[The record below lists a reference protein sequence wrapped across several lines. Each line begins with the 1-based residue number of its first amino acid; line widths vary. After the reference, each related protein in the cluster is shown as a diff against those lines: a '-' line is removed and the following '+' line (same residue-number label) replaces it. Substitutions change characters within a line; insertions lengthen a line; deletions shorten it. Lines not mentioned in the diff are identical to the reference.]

1 MNPHTV
7 LVIGATGGLGRA
19 YANALTQA
27 GYTVL
32 IAGRDQT
39 KLQEIQTATK
49 SRQYFLVDMGNPE
62 SIHQLVTSVLSAYPD
77 LDIVVNA
84 TGYDVRKP
92 YQEHTLG
99 DVTRSLDINLKGAIW
114 LSYALVSGMRNGK
127 IIHTGGFA
135 DGYLALPF
143 YSADVASRAGLRGFI
158 DAMNRELHDKNIQL
172 VYFCPSPAD
181 TEAERP
187 FHDLWKQLGSKI
199 VSSEAVA
206 KELLNVIESRKT
218 VYVMGGWLTRFF
230 AKLNG
235 LFPQL
240 ANILLLNRYG
250 DVMKK
255 FFTQS

>member
-1 MNPHTV
+1 MNTHTV
-7 LVIGATGGLGRA
+7 LVIGATGGLGCA
-19 YANALTQA
+19 YTDALVKA
-27 GYTVL
+27 RYTVL

-39 KLQEIQTATK
+39 KLQEVQTVTK
-49 SRQYFLVDMGNPE
+49 SQQYFLVDMENPD
-62 SIHQLVTSVLSAYPD
+62 SIQQMVTSVLSAYPN
-77 LDIVVNA
+77 LDIVVNV

-92 YQEHTLG
+92 YHEHTLV

-114 LSYALVSGMRNGK
+114 LSYALVSGMKNGT

-158 DAMNRELHDKNIQL
+158 DSMNRELKGRDTRL

-187 FHDLWKQLGSKI
+187 FHALWKQLGSQI

-206 KELLNVIESRKT
+206 EELLKVIHSRKT
-218 VYVMGGWLTRFF
+218 VYLMGGWLTRFF

-240 ANILLLNRYG
+240 ANLLLLNRYQT
-250 DVMKK
+250 VMKK

>member
-1 MNPHTV
+1 MAHTV

-19 YANALTQA
+19 YTEALVKQ
-27 GYTVL
+27 GNTVL
-32 IAGRDQT
+32 IAGRDRT
-39 KLQEIQTATK
+39 KLEHIQSTTAIA
-49 SRQYFLVDMGNPE
+49 QFFEVDIQNPA
-62 SIHQLVTSVLSAYPD
+62 SITQLVATVLKEYPA
-77 LDIVVNA
+77 LDVVVNV

-92 YQEHTLG
+92 YADHTLD
-99 DVTRSLDINLKGAIW
+99 DVIRSLDINLKGAIW
-114 LSYALVSGMRNGK
+114 LSYALVSGMKQGV

-158 DAMNRELHDKNIQL
+158 DSMNRELRGGTVRL

-187 FHDLWKQLGSKI
+187 FHALWKQLGSQI
-199 VSSEAVA
+199 VSAEAVA
-206 KELLNVIESRKT
+206 QELLKVIESPKT

-235 LFPQL
+235 LFPKL
-240 ANILLLNRYG
+240 ANALLLNRYG
-250 DVMKK
+250 RVMKQ
-255 FFTQS
+255 FFTKS